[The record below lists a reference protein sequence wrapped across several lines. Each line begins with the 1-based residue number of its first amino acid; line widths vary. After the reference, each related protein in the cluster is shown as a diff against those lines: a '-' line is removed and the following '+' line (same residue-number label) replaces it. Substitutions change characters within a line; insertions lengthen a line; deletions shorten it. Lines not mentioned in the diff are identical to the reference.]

1 MPAQVIFII
10 KFAVI
15 ALPALVALAIVFW
28 PMQKMRSGVQKVGG
42 LQGVEIPISLIVFIK
57 VSVLLVGGVF
67 ALVATKFL
75 FPQWL

>member
-1 MPAQVIFII
+1 MPAQLIFII

-15 ALPALVALAIVFW
+15 ALPVLFALAVVCW
-28 PMQKMRSGVQKVGG
+28 PMQKMRAGVQKVGG
-42 LQGVEIPISLIVFIK
+42 LQGVEIPIGLIVFIK
-57 VSVLLVGGVF
+57 AGVLLSCAVF